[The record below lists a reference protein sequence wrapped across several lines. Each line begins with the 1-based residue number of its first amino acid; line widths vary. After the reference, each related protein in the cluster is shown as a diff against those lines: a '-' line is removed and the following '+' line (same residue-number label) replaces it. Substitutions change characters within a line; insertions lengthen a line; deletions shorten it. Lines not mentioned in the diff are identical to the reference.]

1 MSQDDLTSDVRTTP
15 GMGTP
20 PDPARGSRPAP
31 PARPGGG
38 AVALALLLALLA
50 IVGVGYI
57 AWRQWQLLHINAQA
71 LRTTATLQERV
82 NGMEHQLSTTTS
94 QGNLLLQRLNDADQV
109 NRSLREELLS
119 HDARMRDLEE
129 AVGKLSEKTLS
140 GQDAM
145 RLDETESLLR
155 MGAER
160 YNLFHDAQGAAQ
172 AFALANQTLAGVT
185 DDAFKAVQQG
195 IDAEHEALVKSQA
208 FDPAQQLDS
217 VMQLRNDVPNLPL
230 KPLDEPAAQ
239 PNESAWSRIWRALR
253 GVVQIHRDNGAPI
266 DVADAR
272 IARELMALDLAQ
284 AQAALLAWDQGAA
297 TASLQRADA
306 GLTAQFD
313 AQSPAVQQAHQ
324 RIAALLAQLKPVVPV
339 KLGAA
344 LSELRNLRAVH
355 TLKPS
360 ADNLPASS
368 TSASG
373 AKP

>member
-20 PDPARGSRPAP
+20 PDPARSSRPAP

-38 AVALALLLALLA
+38 AVALALLLALIA
-50 IVGVGYI
+50 IIGVGYV

-71 LRTTATLQERV
+71 LRTTATLEERV
-82 NGMEHQLSTTTS
+82 NSMERKLSGTTS

-119 HDARMRDLEE
+119 HDQRMRDLEE

-160 YNLFHDAQGAAQ
+160 YNLFHDTQGAAQ
-172 AFALANQTLAGVT
+172 AFALAAQTLAGVT
-185 DDAFKAVQQG
+185 DDAFKGVQQS

-208 FDPAQQLDS
+208 SDPTQLLDG

-230 KPLDEPAAQ
+230 KPLDESGSQ
-239 PNESAWSRIWRALR
+239 DNQSAWSRIWHALR
-253 GVVQIHRDNGAPI
+253 GVVQIHRDNGTPV

-272 IARELMALDLAQ
+272 IARELVALDLAQ
-284 AQAALLAWDQGAA
+284 AQAALLAWDNAAA

-313 AQSPAVQQAHQ
+313 PQAPAVQQAHQ
-324 RIAALLAQLKPVVPV
+324 RIAALLAQLKPGVPV

-344 LSELRNLRAVH
+344 LGELRNLRAVH
-355 TLKPS
+355 ALK
-360 ADNLPASS
+360 S
-368 TSASG
+368 TSDNTAAGG

>member
-1 MSQDDLTSDVRTTP
+1 MSQDDLTTDARTTP

-20 PDPARGSRPAP
+20 SDPAGSRRPAP

-38 AVALALLLALLA
+38 AVALALLLALIA

-71 LRTTATLQERV
+71 LHTTATLEERV
-82 NGMEHQLSTTTS
+82 NTLERQLSGTTS

-119 HDARMRDLEE
+119 HDQRMRDLEE

-155 MGAER
+155 MGAAR

-172 AFALANQTLAGVT
+172 AFALASQTLAAVT
-185 DDAFKAVQQG
+185 DDAFKGVLQS
-195 IDAEHEALVKSQA
+195 IDAEHEALAKSQSS
-208 FDPAQQLDS
+208 DSTQQLDS

-230 KPLDEPAAQ
+230 KPLDEPNTQA
-239 PNESAWSRIWRALR
+239 NDGAWSRIWRALR
-253 GVVQIHRDNGAPI
+253 SVVQIHRDNGAPVDI
-266 DVADAR
+266 ADAR
-272 IARELMALDLAQ
+272 IARELISLDLAQ
-284 AQAALLAWDQGAA
+284 AQAAVLAWDNNAA

-313 AQSPAVQQAHQ
+313 QQSPAVQQAHQ
-324 RIAALLAQLKPVVPV
+324 RIAALLAQLQPAAPV

-355 TLKPS
+355 ALKPT
-360 ADNLPASS
+360 ADSTPAN
-368 TSASG
+368 G

>member
-20 PDPARGSRPAP
+20 PDSARSSRPAP

-38 AVALALLLALLA
+38 AVALALLLALIA
-50 IVGVGYI
+50 IIGVGYV

-71 LRTTATLQERV
+71 LRTTATLEERV
-82 NGMEHQLSTTTS
+82 NGMERQLSAATS

-119 HDARMRDLEE
+119 HDQRMRDLEE

-172 AFALANQTLAGVT
+172 AFALAGQTLAGVT
-185 DDAFKAVQQG
+185 DDAFKGVQQS
-195 IDAEHEALVKSQA
+195 IDAEHEALMKSQA
-208 FDPAQQLDS
+208 FDPAQALDG

-230 KPLDEPAAQ
+230 KPLDESGPQ
-239 PNESAWSRIWRALR
+239 DNQSAWSRIWHALR
-253 GVVQIHRDNGAPI
+253 GVVQIHRDNGAPV

-272 IARELMALDLAQ
+272 IARELVALDLAQ
-284 AQAALLAWDQGAA
+284 AQAALLAWDNTTA

-313 AQSPAVQQAHQ
+313 PQAPAVQQAHQ
-324 RIAALLAQLKPVVPV
+324 RIAVLLAQLKPGVPV

-344 LSELRNLRAVH
+344 LGELRNLRAVH
-355 TLKPS
+355 ALK
-360 ADNLPASS
+360 S
-368 TSASG
+368 TTGNTTAGG

>member
-20 PDPARGSRPAP
+20 PDPARSPRPVP

-38 AVALALLLALLA
+38 TLALALLLALIA
-50 IVGVGYI
+50 IIGVGYV
-57 AWRQWQLLHINAQA
+57 AWRQWQLLHINTQA
-71 LRTTATLQERV
+71 LRTTAALEERTNTLERT
-82 NGMEHQLSTTTS
+82 LSTTTS

-119 HDARMRDLEE
+119 QDQRVRDLEE

-160 YNLFHDAQGAAQ
+160 YTLFHDAQGAAQ
-172 AFALANQTLAGVT
+172 AFALAGQTLAGVN
-185 DDAFKAVQQG
+185 DSAFKGVQQS
-195 IDAEHEALVKSQA
+195 IEAEHEALAKSQSV
-208 FDPAQQLDS
+208 DPAPLLDS
-217 VMQLRNDVPNLPL
+217 VMQLRNELPNLPL
-230 KPLDEPAAQ
+230 RPLDEPTAQ
-239 PNESAWSRIWRALR
+239 ENTGVWARIWHALR
-253 GVVQIHRDNGAPI
+253 NVVQIRRDTGAPVDI
-266 DVADAR
+266 ADAR
-272 IARELMALDLAQ
+272 IARELVALDLAQ
-284 AQAALLAWDQGAA
+284 AQAGLLAWDSDAA
-297 TASLQRADA
+297 TTALKRADA
-306 GLTAQFD
+306 GLAAQFD
-313 AQSPAVQQAHQ
+313 MQSPAVQQAHQ
-324 RIAALLAQLKPVVPV
+324 RIATLLGQLKPGAPV

-355 TLKPS
+355 ALKPNAES
-360 ADNLPASS
+360 AAPAN
-368 TSASG
+368 G

>member
-20 PDPARGSRPAP
+20 ADPARSSRPAP

-38 AVALALLLALLA
+38 TVALALLLALLA
-50 IVGVGYI
+50 IIGVGYI

-71 LRTTATLQERV
+71 LRTAATLEERV
-82 NGMEHQLSTTTS
+82 NSMEHQLSTTTS

-119 HDARMRDLEE
+119 HDQRMRDLEE

-140 GQDAM
+140 AQDAM

-172 AFALANQTLAGVT
+172 AFALAGQTLAGVT
-185 DDAFKAVQQG
+185 DDAFKGVQQS
-195 IDAEHEALVKSQA
+195 IDAEHEALMKSQSS
-208 FDPAQQLDS
+208 DPTQQLDS
-217 VMQLRNDVPNLPL
+217 VMQLRSDVPNLPL
-230 KPLDEPAAQ
+230 KPLDEPTAQ
-239 PNESAWSRIWRALR
+239 QNEGAWSRIWHALR
-253 GVVQIHRDNGAPI
+253 SVVQIHRDNGAPI
-266 DVADAR
+266 DIADAR
-272 IARELMALDLAQ
+272 IARDLMALDLAQ
-284 AQAALLAWDQGAA
+284 AQAALLAWDQSAA

-313 AQSPAVQQAHQ
+313 PQSPAVQQAHQ
-324 RIAALLAQLKPVVPV
+324 RMAALLAQLKPVAPV

-355 TLKPS
+355 TLKPATDNAS
-360 ADNLPASS
+360 AN
-368 TSASG
+368 G

>member
-1 MSQDDLTSDVRTTP
+1 MSQDDLTTDVRTTP

-20 PDPARGSRPAP
+20 PDPARTSRPAP

-38 AVALALLLALLA
+38 AVALALLLALIA
-50 IVGVGYI
+50 IIGVGYV

-82 NGMEHQLSTTTS
+82 NAMERQLSGTAS

-119 HDARMRDLEE
+119 QDQRVRDLEE

-172 AFALANQTLAGVT
+172 AFALASQTLAGVNDT
-185 DDAFKAVQQG
+185 AFKGVQQN
-195 IDAEHEALVKSQA
+195 IDAEHEALVKNQA
-208 FDPAQQLDS
+208 ADPQHMLDS
-217 VMQLRNDVPNLPL
+217 VAQLRNDLPELPL
-230 KPLDEPAAQ
+230 KPLDEPTVQENNSVWA
-239 PNESAWSRIWRALR
+239 RIKRALY
-253 GVVQIHRDNGAPI
+253 GVIQIKRDNGAPVDI
-266 DVADAR
+266 ADAR
-272 IARELMALDLAQ
+272 MARELVALDLAQ
-284 AQAALLAWDQGAA
+284 AQAALLAWDDEAGSAA
-297 TASLQRADA
+297 LKRADA
-306 GLTAQFD
+306 GLAAQFD
-313 AQSPAVQQAHQ
+313 AQSPAVQQARQ
-324 RIAALLAQLKPVVPV
+324 RIAALLAQLKPGTPV

-355 TLKPS
+355 ALKPT
-360 ADNLPASS
+360 ANNVP
-368 TSASG
+368 ASG

>member
-1 MSQDDLTSDVRTTP
+1 MSQDDLTSDIRTTP

-20 PDPARGSRPAP
+20 ADPARGNRPAP

-38 AVALALLLALLA
+38 ALALALLLALIA
-50 IVGVGYI
+50 IIGVGYI

-71 LRTTATLQERV
+71 LRTAATLEERV
-82 NGMEHQLSTTTS
+82 NTMERQLSTTTS

-119 HDARMRDLEE
+119 HDQRMRDLEE

-172 AFALANQTLAGVT
+172 AFALAGQTLAGVT
-185 DDAFKAVQQG
+185 DDAFKGVQQS

-208 FDPAQQLDS
+208 ADPAQALDS
-217 VMQLRNDVPNLPL
+217 VMQLRNDVPKLPL
-230 KPLDEPAAQ
+230 KPLDESGPQ
-239 PNESAWSRIWRALR
+239 QNEGAWSRLWHALR
-253 GVVQIHRDNGAPI
+253 SVVQIRRDNGAPI
-266 DVADAR
+266 DIADAR
-272 IARELMALDLAQ
+272 IARELLALDLAQ
-284 AQAALLAWDQGAA
+284 AQAALLAWDNGAA

-306 GLTAQFD
+306 GLAAQFD
-313 AQSPAVQQAHQ
+313 PQSPAVQQAHQ
-324 RIAALLAQLKPVVPV
+324 RIAALLAQLRPAAPV

-344 LSELRNLRAVH
+344 LGELRNLRAVH
-355 TLKPS
+355 ALKRANDS
-360 ADNLPASS
+360 SPAN
-368 TSASG
+368 G